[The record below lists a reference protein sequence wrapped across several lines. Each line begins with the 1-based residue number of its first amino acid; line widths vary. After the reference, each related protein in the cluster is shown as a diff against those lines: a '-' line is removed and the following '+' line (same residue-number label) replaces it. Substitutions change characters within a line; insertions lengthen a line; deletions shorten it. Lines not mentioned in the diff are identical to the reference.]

1 MQNKKL
7 AAALGSA
14 LIRGAVTKN
23 LANVVNSSY
32 ADTVFAEPWERFKDR
47 SLIPE
52 DEADAIDDI
61 VDYIDDEAD
70 TGIYNANLLFG
81 TGFNPHYNPAFNAIS
96 NDSTVDVGIIAH
108 EAGHALNAKDKSLKR
123 KLNEG
128 IITNTLANLG
138 MGATPL
144 AIAMT
149 PAKNLKDQSSLLKK
163 VFKTKKGLAGL
174 AALLASPQLIEEARA
189 SFKGSK
195 LINDH
200 LEDASVLDLLKSW
213 KGFPTYA
220 MAAASPYAV
229 AKSYDIPDE
238 VILNKLNKIKINPNI
253 KNSLAKILKAAPTKA
268 TLAALAGGSLMLPA
282 ASSAISTALAGKDL
296 WDINTEDLF

>member
-7 AAALGSA
+7 ASALGSA
-14 LIRGAVTKN
+14 LIRGAIAKD
-23 LANVVNSSY
+23 LASEVNSGY
-32 ADTVFAEPWERFKDR
+32 IGAVFNSPLRRFKDR
-47 SLIPE
+47 SLIPD
-52 DEADAIDDI
+52 DEVDAIGDI
-61 VDYIDDEAD
+61 VDYVGDEV
-70 TGIYNANLLFG
+70 G
-81 TGFNPHYNPAFNAIS
+81 TDLYDSGTDFNPHYNTVLNSIS
-96 NDSTVDVGIIAH
+96 DDSTVDVGIIAH
-108 EAGHALNAKDKSLKR
+108 EAGHALNTKDKSLKR

-128 IITNTLANLG
+128 IIRNTLANLG
-138 MGATPL
+138 VNAAPL
-144 AIAMT
+144 AIALT

-163 VFKTKKGLAGL
+163 VFRTKKGLAGL

-213 KGFPTYA
+213 KGFPTYV
-220 MAAASPYAV
+220 MGAASPYIV

-238 VILNKLNKIKINPNI
+238 VILNKLDKIKINPEI
-253 KNSLAKILKAAPTKA
+253 KNNLAKIFKATPTKA

-282 ASSAISTALAGKDL
+282 ASSALRTALAGKVL
-296 WDINTEDLF
+296 WDINTSD